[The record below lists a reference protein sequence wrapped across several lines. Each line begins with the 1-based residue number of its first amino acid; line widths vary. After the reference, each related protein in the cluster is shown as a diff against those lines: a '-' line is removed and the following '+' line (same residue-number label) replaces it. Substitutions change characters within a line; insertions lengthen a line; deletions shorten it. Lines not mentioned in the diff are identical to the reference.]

1 MQVTA
6 QAKRSTVA
14 VALIATPVM
23 LALVLVLLRLHF
35 EPPLVPSYE
44 LARAPAEIIL
54 KPGDRFE
61 MNLRPAAAVQG
72 AIGARAF
79 LLRGSEVRP
88 WDAPFSVGADGSVR
102 IAGPVDL
109 LFAGVPRGRWEVAVA
124 VGRPELLP
132 TAPRDILHGR
142 NDDPRPSGWR
152 LVREQIRLEA

>member
-6 QAKRSTVA
+6 KAKRSTLA
-14 VALIATPVM
+14 VALVATPVM

-35 EPPLVPSYE
+35 QPPLVPTYE
-44 LARAPAEIIL
+44 LAGAPTEVTL
-54 KPGDRFE
+54 KPGERFE
-61 MNLRPAAAVQG
+61 MNLRPAVAVQG

-79 LLRGSEVRP
+79 LLRGNEVRP
-88 WDAPFSVGADGSVR
+88 WDAPFSVSADGAVR

-152 LVREQIRLEA
+152 LVREQVRLEG